1 MKKSGSKWDKGLKY
15 SDTGSSDE
23 EEEHDHEDEEKII
36 DFKTMLSNYREYT
49 EITSPFN
56 KKIIEDVMFINEKK
70 VVALEYIFYQKKGAN
85 IRRMKKEKNRT
96 ESNSLGI
103 DDYP

>member
-1 MKKSGSKWDKGLKY
+1 
-15 SDTGSSDE
+15 
-23 EEEHDHEDEEKII
+23 
-36 DFKTMLSNYREYT
+36 MLSNYREYT

-85 IRRMKKEKNRT
+85 IRKMKKEKNRT
-96 ESNSLGI
+96 ECSSLGI
-103 DDYP
+103 DDYPMAGDNVLSAF